1 MDTIRVFLVDDHEI
15 VRHGLRAL
23 LDAEDDMTVVGEA
36 GTAHDGLAGV
46 LSAMPDVALL
56 DARLPDRSGVEVA
69 RELQAQAPEVRT
81 LMLSSYDDDDTL
93 ADAFSAGVAGYVLKE
108 IKADSLLDGIR
119 SVAAGQTL
127 VAPAVAARIMARMRE
142 RRRLE
147 SAQGLDKLSQQE
159 LRILQ
164 LIGEGLT
171 NRQIGERLFLSEKT
185 IKNNVTSILAKLGVQ
200 RRTQAAVL
208 ASRLHHG

>member
-69 RELQAQAPEVRT
+69 RELQAQAPQVRT
-81 LMLSSYDDDDTL
+81 LMLSSYDDDDIL

-164 LIGEGLT
+164 LIGDGLT